1 MKYSVGP
8 GHVTVIAE
16 IGENHLGQMDIA
28 RRMIEEATRAGA
40 DMVKFQSYHG
50 EDAHEDDPERDWF
63 CKIELSDS
71 DHRQLRAYAVQQGTE
86 FLSSPFSVE
95 RARFLCEG
103 LGLRKIKVASSEM
116 VNFSLLDYLNERAE
130 MVFLS
135 TGMATIEEVK
145 EAVAH
150 LGQVKTVVILHCVS
164 QYPTEDDEAN
174 LRAISTLMEAFPNY
188 QIGYSDH
195 TIGIDA
201 VLAAVALGATVIEK
215 HFTLAKTLPG
225 TDHIVSATP
234 EELAE
239 MVRRIRRIELLLG
252 SGVKAPVLREQAVR
266 ELVRRRWKKAQRSGV

>member
-1 MKYSVGP
+1 
-8 GHVTVIAE
+8 
-16 IGENHLGQMDIA
+16 
-28 RRMIEEATRAGA
+28 
-40 DMVKFQSYHG
+40 
-50 EDAHEDDPERDWF
+50 
-63 CKIELSDS
+63 
-71 DHRQLRAYAVQQGTE
+71 
-86 FLSSPFSVE
+86 
-95 RARFLCEG
+95 
-103 LGLRKIKVASSEM
+103 
-116 VNFSLLDYLNERAE
+116 
-130 MVFLS
+130 
-135 TGMATIEEVK
+135 
-145 EAVAH
+145 
-150 LGQVKTVVILHCVS
+150 
-164 QYPTEDDEAN
+164 
-174 LRAISTLMEAFPNY
+174 MEAFPNY